1 MPAVLREFTEFSK
14 DWGLKHV
21 ISSPRHAKSN
31 GKAKAAV
38 KIAKKIVKKAYR
50 DNEDSW
56 LALLDQRNTPMQS
69 VNSSLVQRLMAW
81 RTRTLLPISA
91 NLLYPR
97 VEKGVKEKLKAKRQ
111 KAKSYHDQGSKSL
124 PELEIGQEFM
134 VAGQQ
139 NRI

>member
-21 ISSPRHAKSN
+21 ISSPGHAKSN

-69 VNSSLVQRLMAW
+69 VNSSLVQRLMA
-81 RTRTLLPISA
+81 
-91 NLLYPR
+91 
-97 VEKGVKEKLKAKRQ
+97 
-111 KAKSYHDQGSKSL
+111 
-124 PELEIGQEFM
+124 
-134 VAGQQ
+134 
-139 NRI
+139 

>member
-1 MPAVLREFTEFSK
+1 M
-14 DWGLKHV
+14 
-21 ISSPRHAKSN
+21 SSPGHAKSN

-111 KAKSYHDQGSKSL
+111 KSKSYHDQGSKSL
-124 PELEIGQEFM
+124 PELEIGQEFK